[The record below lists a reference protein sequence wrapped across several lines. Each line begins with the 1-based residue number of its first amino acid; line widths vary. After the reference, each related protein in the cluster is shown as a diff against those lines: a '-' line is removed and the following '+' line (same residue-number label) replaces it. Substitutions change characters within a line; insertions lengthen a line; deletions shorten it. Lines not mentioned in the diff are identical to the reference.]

1 MKQIKM
7 SGGTAEIKTVS
18 GGKLTAMVNGIMNVV
33 LNDAK
38 GNVSAISNYDVLQSN
53 GVIHVIHSVLL
64 P

>member
-1 MKQIKM
+1 M
-7 SGGTAEIKTVS
+7 GGGMAEIKTVS